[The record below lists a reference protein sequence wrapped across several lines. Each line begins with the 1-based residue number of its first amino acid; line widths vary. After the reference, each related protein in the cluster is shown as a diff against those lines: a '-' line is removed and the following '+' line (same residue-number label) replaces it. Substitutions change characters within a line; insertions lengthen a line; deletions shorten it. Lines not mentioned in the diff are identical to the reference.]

1 MYCSEPSLAFLQP
14 RLDIP
19 ELTNSLA
26 MAHVEVA
33 TEGSDCSIRSPNR
46 RNAIHEYQS
55 WKSVTR
61 DEGVYRRSWRERS
74 YGLQSSQ
81 YSVTAD

>member
-19 ELTNSLA
+19 ELTNSLP

-33 TEGSDCSIRSPNR
+33 TEGCGFNTITKQKECNS
-46 RNAIHEYQS
+46 
-55 WKSVTR
+55 
-61 DEGVYRRSWRERS
+61 
-74 YGLQSSQ
+74 
-81 YSVTAD
+81 

>member
-1 MYCSEPSLAFLQP
+1 MYCSEPSPAFLQP

-19 ELTNSLA
+19 ELTNRLP

-33 TEGSDCSIRSPNR
+33 AEGSEFDTNITKQKEC
-46 RNAIHEYQS
+46 IHEYQS

-61 DEGVYRRSWRERS
+61 DEG
-74 YGLQSSQ
+74 L
-81 YSVTAD
+81 